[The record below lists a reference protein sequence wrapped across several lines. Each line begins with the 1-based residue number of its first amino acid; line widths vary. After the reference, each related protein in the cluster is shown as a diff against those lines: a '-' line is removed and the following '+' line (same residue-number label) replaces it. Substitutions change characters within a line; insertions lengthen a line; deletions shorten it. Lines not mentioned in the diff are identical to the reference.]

1 MIPIFQFIWSLL
13 KTFETKRLMEQLEET
28 ADPRKRREIIRA
40 IVQKKSRLVVRS
52 LIKSLQNNNAAIRS
66 GAAEALGLIGSSRAV
81 MPLITI
87 MNRDEEKIVRREV
100 ITALGNIRDF
110 EATSPLIK
118 VLEDQDKESRRR
130 GVEALGKIG
139 SRRAVSVIIGALSDQ
154 DALVRKKAIE
164 ALGRRTRDRHTMEQ
178 LFVKTLDDRN
188 ADVRLLAAETLDDM
202 RWSPKTDQEQI
213 SYCIAT
219 RNWNSPI
226 LSSTSAVEKL
236 VKMLEDERTQNL
248 NARVNAAIVLGK
260 SGDNR
265 AVKPLLR
272 MLEDENANIRQTA
285 VAALGEIGNAQVIN
299 PLINVLKDENA
310 DVRATAATA
319 LGEVGDTQATAPLI
333 KMIGATYQKD
343 KNPEVRKHVVEALG
357 KIRSAP
363 AITMLI
369 RVLTDDDD
377 ADVRFQTAEVL
388 DNIRWK
394 PQTKMDRIAYYIA
407 KRRWDLLVPFGA
419 QAVAL
424 LTKMTHDKSRNV
436 RGQVTVVLTRI
447 LSSIEIVVFGN
458 VRFERFNQHKTLYN
472 LDSANLTVPI
482 SALRHIIIHPE
493 TYDFH
498 LVERFLTYA
507 VNYIGQ
513 QYLKQEVRVYI
524 YGDPEQLHSNLRNSF
539 ENLCEQVEVEEH
551 GTT

>member
-1 MIPIFQFIWSLL
+1 
-13 KTFETKRLMEQLEET
+13 
-28 ADPRKRREIIRA
+28 
-40 IVQKKSRLVVRS
+40 V
-52 LIKSLQNNNAAIRS
+52 N
-66 GAAEALGLIGSSRAV
+66 
-81 MPLITI
+81 
-87 MNRDEEKIVRREV
+87 
-100 ITALGNIRDF
+100 
-110 EATSPLIK
+110 
-118 VLEDQDKESRRR
+118 
-130 GVEALGKIG
+130 
-139 SRRAVSVIIGALSDQ
+139 VIIDALSDQ

-164 ALGRRTRDRHTMEQ
+164 ALGKRTRDRHTMEQ
-178 LFVKTLDDRN
+178 VFVKTLDDRN

-213 SYCIAT
+213 SYYIAT

-236 VKMLEDERTQNL
+236 LKMLEDERTQNL

-260 SGDNR
+260 SGNSR

-285 VAALGEIGNAQVIN
+285 VAALGEIGSAQVIK

-333 KMIGATYQKD
+333 KMIGTTYQKD

-388 DNIRWK
+388 DSIRWK

-419 QAVAL
+419 QAVVP

-472 LDSANLTVPI
+472 LDSANLTVPV

-524 YGDPEQLHSNLRNSF
+524 YGDPEKLHSNLRNSF
-539 ENLCEQVEVEEH
+539 ENLCEQVEVDEH
-551 GTT
+551 GAM